1 MRVLGR
7 AALVAALAACG
18 TGRPEGNG
26 VVVDS
31 LGVQIVTSSVPTWRD
46 GDGWQVDSIA
56 TQVAGDASRADGA
69 LLVGVGGVHRFADGR
84 LAAVVGED
92 RQVIYFTAEGAV
104 TARIGGPDTFARPRL
119 VATAG
124 DSLWIWDAGTARL
137 TVLDAAGA
145 VVRTA
150 AIAGAVAPV
159 GRFAD
164 GGLVLTGRPT
174 IGLGEGVGLRRDGIA
189 LFAAD
194 AGGEVVS
201 DTLAIVP
208 GSEMVVAST
217 ADFVAAFPRPFGA
230 QTSIAVVDRWVQVV
244 AGDGNEVLRIT
255 PEGRLGQLWRLAR
268 PRRAIPL
275 DQIREHGMRRTEQVA
290 QLPRPV
296 AERVVDAMVAA
307 GLPAEMP
314 TFDQQVIDETGHT
327 WLRED
332 AGPERRDVVSQ
343 RWQVFA
349 PDGAWLGTVVTP
361 RGLTVWQV
369 TRDRLVGVWRD
380 PNGIEE
386 VRVHHLRR

>member
-1 MRVLGR
+1 MRMVRG
-7 AALVAALAACG
+7 ATLVAVLAACG

-26 VVVDS
+26 VATDS
-31 LGVQIVTSSVPTWRD
+31 LGVRIVTSSVPAWRE
-46 GDGWQVDSIA
+46 GGAWQVDSVPM
-56 TQVAGDASRADGA
+56 QVAGDASRTDGA
-69 LLVGVGGVHRFADGR
+69 LLVGVGGVHRFRDGR

-104 TARIGGPDTFARPRL
+104 TTRIGGPDTFLRPRL
-119 VATAG
+119 IGTAG
-124 DSLWIWDAGTARL
+124 DSLWIWDAGNARL

-150 AIAGAVAPV
+150 VIAGALAPA

-164 GGLVLTGRPT
+164 GGLILTGRPT
-174 IGLGEGVGLRRDGIA
+174 IGRGEGVGLRRDGIA

-208 GSEMVVAST
+208 GTEMVVAST
-217 ADFVAAFPRPFGA
+217 PDFVAAFPRPFGA
-230 QTSIAVVDRWVQVV
+230 QTSIAIADRWIQAV
-244 AGDGNEVLRIT
+244 AGDGDEVLRIT
-255 PEGRLGQLWRLAR
+255 PEGRLGELWRLAR

-275 DQIREHGMRRTEQVA
+275 EEIREHGLRRTQQVA

-296 AERVVDAMVAA
+296 AERVADAMVAA
-307 GLPAEMP
+307 GLPGEMP

-332 AGPERRDVVSQ
+332 AGPERRDVVPQ
-343 RWQVFA
+343 RWQVLA
-349 PDGAWLGTVVTP
+349 PDGAWLGSVVTP
-361 RGLTVWQV
+361 PGLAVWQV
-369 TRDRLVGVWRD
+369 TRDHLVGVRRD

-386 VRVHHLRR
+386 VRVHRLRR